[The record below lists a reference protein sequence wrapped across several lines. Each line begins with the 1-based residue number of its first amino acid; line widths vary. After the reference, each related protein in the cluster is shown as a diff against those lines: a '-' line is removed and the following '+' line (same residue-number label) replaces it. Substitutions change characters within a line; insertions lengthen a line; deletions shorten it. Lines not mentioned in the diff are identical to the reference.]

1 MATAKA
7 LIEIGSG
14 YWNIRGHFNIVLG
27 LVDIGNKQLNLRSYY
42 RIGTH
47 MSIARLSS
55 GKYLVIDT
63 IPLNEQIKSEI
74 DELTENGSKIEAVV
88 ATHPFHTL
96 SFPAFYKAYPN
107 VPYYGTPRH
116 LRNFPDIPWAGDL
129 NECSTR
135 NKWRPEIEMSIPE
148 GTLDITIHY

>member
-1 MATAKA
+1 
-7 LIEIGSG
+7 
-14 YWNIRGHFNIVLG
+14 
-27 LVDIGNKQLNLRSYY
+27 
-42 RIGTH
+42 

-55 GKYLVIDT
+55 GKFLVIDT
-63 IPLNEQIKSEI
+63 IPLTEQIKAEI

-96 SFPAFYKAYPN
+96 AFTAFHEAYPS

-116 LRNFPDIPWAGDL
+116 LRKLTNIQWAGDL

-135 NKWRPEIEMSIPE
+135 NKWRPDIEMSIPE
-148 GTLDITIHY
+148 GI